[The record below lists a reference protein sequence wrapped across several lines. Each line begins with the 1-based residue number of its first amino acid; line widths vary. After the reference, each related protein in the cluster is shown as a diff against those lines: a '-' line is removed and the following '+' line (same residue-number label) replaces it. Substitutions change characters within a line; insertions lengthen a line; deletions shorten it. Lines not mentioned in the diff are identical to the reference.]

1 MFLLGV
7 RCYTPNYTEHAAER
21 TDEVTARN
29 LCSDEMKPC
38 QVLSAG
44 GKKLNYIYSETKKN
58 LSSRL
63 TLPPYSV
70 RLSGRLHRSVTK
82 VQN

>member
-7 RCYTPNYTEHAAER
+7 QCYTPNYTEHAAER
-21 TDEVTARN
+21 TDEVPARN
-29 LCSDEMKPC
+29 LCSDEIKPS

-44 GKKLNYIYSETKKN
+44 GKKLNYICSETKN
-58 LSSRL
+58 LSSRR